1 MIVFIIAVFVLATI
15 PGLTLLSILAVG
27 SVFGSNEE
35 LTEER
40 RQAGAVVE
48 SGIMTMISEK
58 EFFTSLPETF
68 VAE

>member
-48 SGIMTMISEK
+48 SGIMTMISEE